1 MLKSVSSFSN
11 VTNNACHQPKK
22 DKSAYFIAD
31 NYLFKPATDRA
42 NAVMLSSSS
51 PAMSSAGTPVSLETF
66 PRSSRTASGCL
77 RASAAASSSLMRLP
91 CSSSFLALS
100 AAAALM
106 SS

>member
-1 MLKSVSSFSN
+1 MLNSELTFSKL
-11 VTNNACHQPKK
+11 TNNACHQPKK

-42 NAVMLSSSS
+42 SAVMLSSSS
-51 PAMSSAGTPVSLETF
+51 PAMRSAGTPVSLETF
-66 PRSSRTASGCL
+66 PRSSRTASACL